1 MQPASSHTD
10 WPSSSSTRS
19 EATASELQ
27 AVTLSEGSL
36 LLVALVRIFFGMLW
50 LQQLAWKMPPTFS
63 GLHEYVVKEAQHTFI
78 PGYSVIIKQVFLTHF
93 TLLGAGVWTAE
104 LLVGVML
111 LFGLCSRLGA
121 LLAVV
126 LSLQLYVGLAYA
138 PGEWYWTYGMLVL
151 LALALVAV
159 PAGRRLGVDQLFHPR
174 VKAAAQTSWLARVLS
189 WCS

>member
-1 MQPASSHTD
+1 MEPVSSHTD
-10 WPSSSSTRS
+10 WPSFSSSRS

-93 TLLGAGVWTAE
+93 TLLGTGVWAAE

-159 PAGRRLGVDQLFHPR
+159 PAGRRLGVDQLLHPR
-174 VKAAAQTSWLARVLS
+174 VKVAAQTSWLARVLS